1 MRRGRRGCSG
11 RGPPSG
17 RGRAFPGAP
26 SPETS
31 LTPGALGYHRLLL
44 PREARIAESRITRR
58 PRSASHRGGEQRY
71 RTRAAADW
79 TCTSG
84 RWWPARYH
92 RLARRLGAQKAAVAV
107 ARSLLVIVYHLLT
120 SRAEYAD
127 LGGDYF
133 DRLDREAL
141 ERRHV
146 RGLEQLGYTVSLQR
160 RVA

>member
-1 MRRGRRGCSG
+1 MHKRTVVACLVTPGE
-11 RGPPSG
+11 
-17 RGRAFPGAP
+17 GRAIPIEGA
-26 SPETS
+26 
-31 LTPGALGYHRLLL
+31 
-44 PREARIAESRITRR
+44 
-58 PRSASHRGGEQRY
+58 
-71 RTRAAADW
+71 RAAARARG
-79 TCTSG
+79 SYLS
-84 RWWPARYH
+84 ARYH